1 METELQKLIPAPYV
15 NKSIKTTV
23 NSETIWHSNKIINML
38 LKLKRFFYKS
48 KNYKNYEKFLKIK
61 VPSGHYNTF
70 DIDSELTPSEK
81 RERENGPLNNGP
93 FLDWNK
99 VPLDDMVE
107 ILRKK
112 YMFLSTPESKCI
124 NELISFYDKHKK
136 SSIN

>member
-81 RERENGPLNNGP
+81 RERENGSLNNGQ
-93 FLDWNK
+93 FFDWNK

-107 ILRKK
+107 MLRKK
-112 YMFLSTPESKCI
+112 YMFLSTAEAKCI
-124 NELISFYDKHKK
+124 NELISFYDKQKLK
-136 SSIN
+136 

>member
-1 METELQKLIPAPYV
+1 
-15 NKSIKTTV
+15 
-23 NSETIWHSNKIINML
+23 ML

-81 RERENGPLNNGP
+81 RERQNGSLNNGP

-107 ILRKK
+107 MLRKK

-124 NELISFYDKHKK
+124 NELINFYDKQKLK
-136 SSIN
+136 

>member
-1 METELQKLIPAPYV
+1 METELQKPIPVPYV

-38 LKLKRFFYKS
+38 LKIKRFFYKS
-48 KNYKNYEKFLKIK
+48 NNYKSHEKFLKIK

-124 NELISFYDKHKK
+124 NELISFYDKQKLK
-136 SSIN
+136 